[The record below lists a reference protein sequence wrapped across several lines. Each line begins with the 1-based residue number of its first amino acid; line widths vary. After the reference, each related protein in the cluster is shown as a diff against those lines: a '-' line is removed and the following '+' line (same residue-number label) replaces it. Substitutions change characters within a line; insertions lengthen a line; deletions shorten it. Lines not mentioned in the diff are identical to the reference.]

1 MRLQQTRVAVKALT
15 ILFYMFVAG
24 ALGGLTNSIVVWS
37 LGVLGLTPAL
47 GFSMAPELSFEW
59 LFRRVFASA
68 LWGIIFLIPI
78 YKNAPVKKGA
88 ALSILPWLSSALL
101 VFPMRMDVGF
111 FGLGFGIG
119 TPIWTFFFA
128 TVWGITG
135 TLFLSRYAPGSVPNT
150 ARLNE
155 AHSKLNQTRHN
166 KNDRNQETN

>member
-1 MRLQQTRVAVKALT
+1 MINSNYKKCSVRVRLQQTRVAVKALT

-78 YKNAPVKKGA
+78 
-88 ALSILPWLSSALL
+88 ALFQCYL
-101 VFPMRMDVGF
+101 
-111 FGLGFGIG
+111 
-119 TPIWTFFFA
+119 
-128 TVWGITG
+128 
-135 TLFLSRYAPGSVPNT
+135 
-150 ARLNE
+150 
-155 AHSKLNQTRHN
+155 
-166 KNDRNQETN
+166 

>member
-1 MRLQQTRVAVKALT
+1 MKALK
-15 ILFYMFVAG
+15 IVFYVLLAG
-24 ALGGLTNSIVVWS
+24 ALGGLTNSLVVWS
-37 LGVLGLTPAL
+37 LGALGVTPAL

-88 ALSILPWLSSALL
+88 VLSILPWLSSALV

-119 TPIWTFFFA
+119 TPVWTLVFA
-128 TVWGITG
+128 AVWSITG
-135 TLFLSRYAPGSVPNT
+135 TLFLSRYAPDSMPNT
-150 ARLNE
+150 AR
-155 AHSKLNQTRHN
+155 QG
-166 KNDRNQETN
+166 